1 MRATLSPM
9 FTGSKMRQMF
19 DYVARVGKQTAL
31 TMKDQIKN
39 GTDNEFEFKALT
51 TKFTV
56 DVIAS
61 CAFGIECNSFENS
74 DNEFHKIAMNVTN
87 FMSFKTTLKFA
98 GYLLVPPVMKAF
110 NIKFFGDDVEHFF
123 HEAVY
128 ETMRI
133 REEKGIVRHDML
145 NLLMQVRKG
154 GLKHDAKEEEKVTDG
169 FATVEESQMGKSSQ
183 IKTVFDDDDLA
194 AQAFIF
200 FFAGFDT
207 VRSRNL

>member
-19 DYVARVGKQTAL
+19 DYVARVGSQTAL
-31 TMKDQIKN
+31 TMKEQIKR
-39 GTDNEFEFKALT
+39 GGDNEFEFKELT

-61 CAFGIECNSFENS
+61 CAFGIECNSFENPK
-74 DNEFHKIAMNVTN
+74 NEFHKIAITATDFAN
-87 FMSFKTTLKFA
+87 FKTTLKFA
-98 GYLLVPPVMKAF
+98 GFLLVPEVMKALK
-110 NIKFFGDDVEHFF
+110 ISFFGKEFEDFF
-123 HEAVY
+123 HENVIG
-128 ETMRI
+128 TMNI

-154 GLKHDAKEEEKVTDG
+154 NLKHDATEEEKITEG
-169 FATVEESQMGKSSQ
+169 FATVEESQMGKSQS
-183 IKTVFDDDDLA
+183 KTVFDDDDLA

-207 VRSRNL
+207 VIFSL